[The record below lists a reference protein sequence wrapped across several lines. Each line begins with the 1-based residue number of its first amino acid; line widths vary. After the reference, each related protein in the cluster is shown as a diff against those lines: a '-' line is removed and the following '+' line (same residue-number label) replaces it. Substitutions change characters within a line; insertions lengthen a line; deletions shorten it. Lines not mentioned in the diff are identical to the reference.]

1 MDKTNGIRYIKGEG
15 EYIGSEPVKIDGDD
29 IIIGDNR
36 FKGTPG
42 LWKLITSKNILDI
55 SEYNATDLRDYIY
68 IMALTN
74 TAHIN
79 YDPKQKYKGGP
90 NNKMNNLI
98 KPFVKEL
105 KEGEDEL
112 IEKIEEHFGLEES
125 EEEFEGDGLTILPND
140 PDTLV
145 ERFGLLFVS
154 QNAGHTGVR
163 NEMVSILDVLKSQGV
178 INMDIYKK
186 LNSII
191 KK

>member
-1 MDKTNGIRYIKGEG
+1 
-15 EYIGSEPVKIDGDD
+15 
-29 IIIGDNR
+29 
-36 FKGTPG
+36 
-42 LWKLITSKNILDI
+42 
-55 SEYNATDLRDYIY
+55 
-68 IMALTN
+68 
-74 TAHIN
+74 
-79 YDPKQKYKGGP
+79 
-90 NNKMNNLI
+90 MNNLI

-140 PDTLV
+140 PDALV
-145 ERFGLLFVS
+145 ERFDLLFVS

-178 INMDIYKK
+178 INMDTYKK